1 MIGSLF
7 YPMPAIQSSDGLNE
21 GMNLTNY
28 MNSFVG
34 LVPVQ
39 VQLGVSVPSVTF
51 DAADGQEYSYTGFNY
66 LISKTTRPSRPKKS
80 KEEHQVVGG
89 GNLKKIE

>member
-1 MIGSLF
+1 MSFVMIGSLF
-7 YPMPAIQSSDGLNE
+7 FPMPAIQSSDGLNE

-39 VQLGVSVPSVTF
+39 VQLGGIMALGNVTCLM
-51 DAADGQEYSYTGFNY
+51 G
-66 LISKTTRPSRPKKS
+66 
-80 KEEHQVVGG
+80 
-89 GNLKKIE
+89 